1 VTCRPS
7 ELGRSRTRIGTM
19 AMSESTSQA
28 TAAEKKAAPGHGA
41 PHEHEHHG
49 EDQYPYVAH
58 HFDSP
63 AQQLDA
69 GKLGIWLFLVTE
81 ILFFAGLF
89 CAYTIYRARYP
100 EVFYW
105 AHFFLDTKWGAINT
119 IVLILS
125 SLTAAWAVR
134 NAQLGQQKLLVINIL
149 ITIGCA
155 CTFMGVKY
163 VEYSHKAHAGLLPGP
178 AFNPQEELWESASF
192 KAKHPESAA
201 AMERLTAG
209 LEAHR
214 AKIKAA
220 EAAAAAAPAPAPTE
234 AAPAA
239 APAPTPA
246 AAGAEGPKPAEG
258 ADAPVPPSA
267 IDAPAGAQPGAAAPT
282 EGAPE
287 ADAEKAAGEEK
298 AAGAE
303 EVA

>member
-1 VTCRPS
+1 
-7 ELGRSRTRIGTM
+7 
-19 AMSESTSQA
+19 MSESTS
-28 TAAEKKAAPGHGA
+28 EAAPAGKKEPVPAHAHGEGE
-41 PHEHEHHG
+41 HHNEHE
-49 EDQYPYVAH
+49 YPYVAH

-63 AQQLDA
+63 KQQLEA

-105 AHFFLDTKWGAINT
+105 AHFFLDTRMGALNT

-134 NAQLGQQKLLVINIL
+134 NAQLGQQKLLVINIVV
-149 ITIGCA
+149 TIACA
-155 CTFMGVKY
+155 CTFMVVKY

-178 AFNPQEELWESASF
+178 AFNPHENLWESESF

-201 AMERLTAG
+201 AMLQLTAD

-220 EAAAAAAPAPAPTE
+220 EAANAAAKA

-239 APAPTPA
+239 APAAAGSA
-246 AAGAEGPKPAEG
+246 AAEGT
-258 ADAPVPPSA
+258 
-267 IDAPAGAQPGAAAPT
+267 APAQAAAPGAAP
-282 EGAPE
+282 
-287 ADAEKAAGEEK
+287 
-298 AAGAE
+298 
-303 EVA
+303 